1 MLVGDS
7 SLTFVE
13 RAFGLFSRC
22 ENYRCGTAPDF
33 DRTSPV
39 FQLATTACLYGMR
52 EYTWQIDSR
61 TAGKFPLP
69 IVKDLQRLD
78 RSEVV

>member
-7 SLTFVE
+7 SQTFVE

-39 FQLATTACLYGMR
+39 FQLATTAGLYGIADDTGGWSGVM
-52 EYTWQIDSR
+52 E
-61 TAGKFPLP
+61 
-69 IVKDLQRLD
+69 
-78 RSEVV
+78 